1 MDIDYK
7 ELIGHIFDGL
17 YLVDVNRT
25 IVYWNASA
33 ERITGY
39 SMDEVAG
46 HACYANIL
54 VHVDTC
60 GRNLCRSMCPLA
72 ATIKDGQPRDAEIY
86 LRHKNG
92 HRVPVWVR
100 ATQLKD
106 SKGRV
111 IGGAELFS
119 DLSADNVITHKIEE
133 LRHFSMIDS
142 LTQLANRRYIEIEL
156 AARISEKQRYNIP
169 FGLLML
175 DLDYFKRI
183 NDRFGHDAGDRVLQ
197 TVARTIMQS
206 ARLHD
211 LYGRWGGEEFIGL
224 IRSADRR
231 ALGVVC
237 ERLRALVA
245 STFIRHNGDAV
256 SVTASLGA
264 TMAKPGDSSASI
276 IKRADTLLYASKQDG
291 RNRCSFG

>member
-1 MDIDYK
+1 MDIDYQ

-17 YLVDVNRT
+17 YLVDTNRT

-39 SMDEVAG
+39 TMDEVAG
-46 HACYANIL
+46 HACHANIL
-54 VHVDTC
+54 VHVDT
-60 GRNLCRSMCPLA
+60 GGKNLCRSMCPLA
-72 ATIKDGQPRDAEIY
+72 ATIKDGKPRDAEIY
-86 LRHKNG
+86 LRHKHG
-92 HRVPVWVR
+92 HRIPVWAR
-100 ATQLKD
+100 TTQLKD

-133 LRHFSMIDS
+133 LRRFSMIDP

-156 AARISEKQRYNIP
+156 TGHISEKQRYNIP

-197 TVARTIMQS
+197 TVARTMMQS
-206 ARLHD
+206 ARSHD

-224 IRSADRR
+224 IRSADRD
-231 ALGVVC
+231 ALEVVC
-237 ERLRALVA
+237 NRLRALVA
-245 STFIRHNGDAV
+245 STFIKQNGATI
-256 SVTASLGA
+256 SVTASIGA
-264 TMAKPGDSSASI
+264 TMAKPGDSFESI
-276 IKRADTLLYASKQDG
+276 LKRADTLLYASKQNG
-291 RNRCSFG
+291 RNRCTFG

>member
-1 MDIDYK
+1 MDIDYQ

-17 YLVDVNRT
+17 YLVDMNRT

-46 HACYANIL
+46 HACHDNIL
-54 VHVDTC
+54 VHVDTN

-72 ATIKDGQPRDAEIY
+72 HTIQDGKPRDAEIY

-92 HRVPVWVR
+92 HRIPVWVR
-100 ATQLKD
+100 ATQLRD

-119 DLSADNVITHKIEE
+119 DLSADNVITHKIEQ

-183 NDRFGHDAGDRVLQ
+183 NDRFGHHAGDRVLQ
-197 TVARTIMQS
+197 TVARTMMQS
-206 ARLHD
+206 ARPHD

-224 IRSADRR
+224 IRSADRA
-231 ALGVVC
+231 ALEVVC

-245 STFIRHNGDAV
+245 STFIKQSGATLK
-256 SVTASLGA
+256 VTASIGA
-264 TMAKPGDSSASI
+264 TMAKPGDSIESI
-276 IKRADTLLYASKQDG
+276 LERADLLLYASKQDG
-291 RNRCSFG
+291 RNRCTFG